1 MGVDLHSCALCVTMR
16 IVRDANMALFWS
28 IWLLGIFVDS
38 LLVCRGLV
46 TRLTRRYPFFYAY
59 SGSVLIGS
67 VAIMLPGVY
76 PHGYWQYQLLT
87 LVLGYGILLEIL
99 NHVLAP
105 YPGASRFARISGLLA
120 FAIVLGFCAF
130 YPVARAEWSAGIM
143 IQFERNLRTIQAIFI
158 CGLLA
163 IISYYRIA
171 IGKNMKGMIAG
182 YGLYVST
189 SLVSL
194 ALRSYAGMAFDEIWK
209 VVQPLSYDVSLLVWM
224 VALWSYS
231 PEPVPEPAISLDA
244 DYEAFVART
253 KTVFGLLRAYLVKTA
268 RP

>member
-1 MGVDLHSCALCVTMR
+1 
-16 IVRDANMALFWS
+16 MALFWF
-28 IWLLGIFVDS
+28 IWLLGIFLDS
-38 LLVCRGLV
+38 VVVCRGLIKG
-46 TRLTRRYPFFYAY
+46 LTPRYPFFYVY
-59 SGSVLIGS
+59 TGSVLVGS
-67 VAIMLPGVY
+67 VVIMLPGVY
-76 PHGYWQYQLLT
+76 PHGYWQFQLLT

-105 YPGASRFARISGLLA
+105 YPGASRFARMSGLLA
-120 FAIVLGFCAF
+120 FAIVLGFCAL
-130 YPVARAEWSAGIM
+130 YPVARAEWTSGIM
-143 IQFERNLRTIQAIFI
+143 IEFERNLRTVQAVFI

-163 IISYYRIA
+163 IISYYRIR

-194 ALRSYAGMAFDEIWK
+194 ALRSYAGMAFDQIWK
-209 VVQPLSYDVSLLVWM
+209 VVQPLSYDVSLVLWM
-224 VALWSYS
+224 VALWSYN

-244 DYEAFVART
+244 DYGAFVART
-253 KTVFGLLRAYLVKTA
+253 KAVFGLLRAYLVKTA